1 MGTVSEEQFA
11 VIREGEPLGS
21 LFGYVYMGVIQ
32 EGETYAPQP
41 ASKPGDPKFQDI
53 SGPDGKPDGK
63 IDSKDRTI
71 IGSANPKFIYGIT
84 NSFNYGN
91 FDLGI
96 FIHGSVG
103 NDLLN
108 MTRMNLE
115 WNRTTDALNR
125 WTPSNTNT
133 DIPRNGFYYMKSG
146 GYINSHFIED
156 ASFLRLKNVTLGYTI
171 PSDSKVFKS
180 VRLYAAL
187 ENLLTITGYS
197 GWDPEVDTKGYET
210 TAGGTSG
217 AGTAGG
223 GQSANGGA
231 GLDFNA
237 YPAMRSYTFGLSV
250 NF

>member
-1 MGTVSEEQFA
+1 MSEEQFA
-11 VIREGEPLGS
+11 VIREGQPLGS
-21 LFGYVYMGVIQ
+21 LFGYEYMGVIQ
-32 EGETYAPQP
+32 AGENYAPQP
-41 ASKPGDPKFQDI
+41 NSKPGDPKFRDI

-63 IDSKDRTI
+63 IDANDRAI
-71 IGSANPKFIYGIT
+71 IGSANPKFIYGLT
-84 NSFNYGN
+84 NTLNYKN
-91 FDLGI
+91 FDFGI

-125 WTPSNTNT
+125 WTTSNTNT

-146 GYINSHFIED
+146 GYINSHFIEN
-156 ASFLRLKNVTLGYTI
+156 ASFLRLKNITLGYTLKDI
-171 PSDSKVFKS
+171 SKAFKS
-180 VRLYAAL
+180 IRLYATV
-187 ENLLTITGYS
+187 ENLLTLTKYS
-197 GWDPEVDTKGYET
+197 GWDPEVDTKGYES
-210 TAGGTSG
+210 ANAGTSG

-223 GQSANGGA
+223 GQTANGGA

-237 YPAMRSYTFGLSV
+237 YPAMRSFTIGLNV